1 MKKSLFLVLTLG
13 VIFASLN
20 AKNNA
25 NRVLE
30 EEVAFSRGDALYSG
44 TLSKPASPGPFPVL
58 IMVSGMGPQDRD
70 WTFGKN
76 YKLAKI
82 IADYLN
88 KNGIAVYR
96 YDDRG
101 FGKSTGT
108 AETLTGFEDLAEDA
122 YSAVTVLR
130 SRKDIG
136 KIGLFGHSLGGILSI
151 MAAAKHPDIDFI
163 ITLSGS
169 YQNGGDIMMEQAH
182 TLKRWKTAEDMSEEQ
197 VVANGE
203 KFVQSWISYAKG
215 GAGLEPM
222 KQILSDLIRYQI
234 KKMPPEKM
242 AENLKIF
249 KDADELFE
257 KSFADAIAY
266 YTSPHQKS
274 FAVYDPAED
283 FKKLTCPVLV
293 LFGEK
298 DRHVVVKSNLPRL
311 AQALAAAAVTDLT
324 IKIVPGVDHGYTTP
338 ELYKK
343 AEIAPGVVEFIANWV
358 TFRKEAGL
366 RE

>member
-1 MKKSLFLVLTLG
+1 MKKSLLLFLTLT
-13 VIFASLN
+13 VLFASLN
-20 AKNNA
+20 AQSNA
-25 NRVLE
+25 SGVLE
-30 EEVAFSRGDALYSG
+30 EEAGFSRGDALYSG
-44 TLSKPASPGPFPVL
+44 TLSRPAGPGPFPLL

-101 FGKSTGT
+101 FGKSTGS
-108 AETLTGFEDLAEDA
+108 AETLTSFDDLAEDV
-122 YSAVTVLR
+122 YSAVTALR

-136 KIGLFGHSLGGILSI
+136 KIGLLGHSLGGILSI
-151 MAAAKHPDIDFI
+151 IAAAKHPDIDFI

-182 TLKRWKTAEDMSEEQ
+182 TLKRWKTAEEMSEEQ
-197 VVANGE
+197 VIANGE
-203 KFVQSWISYAKG
+203 KFVQSWISYSKG
-215 GAGLEPM
+215 GPGLETM
-222 KQILSDLIRYQI
+222 KQVLGDLIRYQI
-234 KKMPPEKM
+234 KKMTPEKM
-242 AENLKIF
+242 AENLKTF
-249 KDADELFE
+249 KDADDMFE
-257 KSFADAIAY
+257 KSFAEVIAY
-266 YTSPHQKS
+266 YTSPHQRS
-274 FAVYDPAED
+274 FAVYNPAED
-283 FKKLTCPVLV
+283 FKKLACPVLA

-311 AQALAAAAVTDLT
+311 AQALSTAAVTDLT
-324 IKIVPGVDHGYTTP
+324 IKIIPGVDHGYTTP

-343 AEIAPGVVEFIANWV
+343 AEIGPGVVEFIANWV
-358 TFRKEAGL
+358 NFRK
-366 RE
+366 

>member
-1 MKKSLFLVLTLG
+1 MNKRLFSFFSLAVA
-13 VIFASLN
+13 IFALN
-20 AKNNA
+20 AQDKA
-25 NRVLE
+25 SGILE

-44 TLSKPASPGPFPVL
+44 TLSRPAGPGAFPLVIL
-58 IMVSGMGPQDRD
+58 VSGMGPQDRD

-76 YKLAKI
+76 YKMARMV
-82 IADYLN
+82 AEYLTR
-88 KNGIAVYR
+88 NGIAVYR

-108 AETLTGFEDLAEDA
+108 AETLTSFDDLAEDV
-122 YSAVTVLR
+122 YSAVTTLR
-130 SRKDIG
+130 GRKDIG
-136 KIGLFGHSLGGILSI
+136 KIGLLGHSLGGILSI

-215 GAGLEPM
+215 GPGLETM
-222 KQILSDLIRYQI
+222 KQVLGDLIRYQI

-242 AENLKIF
+242 AENLKTF
-249 KDADELFE
+249 KDAGELFE
-257 KSFADAIAY
+257 KSYADAIAF
-266 YTSPHQKS
+266 YTSPHQRS

-283 FKKLTCPVLV
+283 FKKLTCPVLA

-298 DRHVVVKSNLPRL
+298 DRHVVVRSNVPRL
-311 AQALAAAAVTDLT
+311 AQALATAAVTDLT
-324 IKIVPGVDHGYTTP
+324 IRIIPGVDHGYTTP
-338 ELYKK
+338 ELYQK
-343 AEIAPGVVEFIANWV
+343 AEIGPGVREFIVNWV
-358 TFRKEAGL
+358 LFRK
-366 RE
+366 

>member
-1 MKKSLFLVLTLG
+1 MKKSLFLFLTLT
-13 VIFASLN
+13 VLFSALSAQID
-20 AKNNA
+20 A
-25 NRVLE
+25 NGILE
-30 EEVAFSRGDALYSG
+30 EEVAFSRGDAFYSG
-44 TLSKPASPGPFPVL
+44 TLSRPAGPGAFPLL

-82 IADYLN
+82 IADYLT

-108 AETLTGFEDLAEDA
+108 AETLISFDDLAEDV
-122 YSAVTVLR
+122 YSAVTMLR

-151 MAAAKHPDIDFI
+151 MAAAKHPDIDLI

-182 TLKRWKTAEDMSEEQ
+182 TLKRWKTAEEMSEDQ
-197 VVANGE
+197 VIANGE
-203 KFVQSWISYAKG
+203 KFVESWISYSKG
-215 GAGLEPM
+215 GAGLETM
-222 KQILSDLIRYQI
+222 KQILGDLIRYQI
-234 KKMPPEKM
+234 KKMPPEKVT
-242 AENLKIF
+242 ENLKTF
-249 KDADELFE
+249 KDADDMFE
-257 KSFADAIAY
+257 KSFADAIAF

-283 FKKLTCPVLV
+283 FKKLACPVLV

-311 AQALAAAAVTDLT
+311 AQALATATVTDLA
-324 IKIVPGVDHGYTTP
+324 IKIIPGVDHGYTTP

-343 AEIAPGVVEFIANWV
+343 AEIGPGVLGFIANWV
-358 TFRKEAGL
+358 NFRK
-366 RE
+366 